1 MLWLCII
8 QMVCLVRAKQG
19 WGTGTFLHYAIV
31 RLLLKSGV
39 KRNFVWHTR
48 RQSTGRG
55 QGVKTMWLYF
65 WFLVLPISVFKLV
78 SILLLFVSSIF
89 SIQHAYYLLW
99 FNQVHF
105 ARLKICLLFSYIGV
119 VKSLSWY
126 HSWCF
131 RGDHGGVHVFNLT
144 FFGRKGCW
152 MVIVGNE
159 VARNTGKAVKKKV

>member
-119 VKSLSWY
+119 VKSL
-126 HSWCF
+126 CLGII
-131 RGDHGGVHVFNLT
+131 RDVLEETMEVFTCSTSHFLV
-144 FFGRKGCW
+144 GRDAGW
-152 MVIVGNE
+152 W
-159 VARNTGKAVKKKV
+159 